1 MAKNIEI
8 NYNNGGGYDV
18 LYPKTDIANTV
29 GTLPISRT
37 SGNIDLSNRTSG
49 TLPLS
54 KGGTGKISAS
64 SAIANLIYNGS
75 NVSSLSGSN
84 KIGVA
89 TSTSNGGGITVT
101 NLVNY
106 IKSNMGNSGGDVAIE
121 TKSYIGDG
129 QSDSELIFPS
139 HSGLTIKFIFI
150 LAQEYDDMNVMTEEY
165 YYWHMASI
173 PLLDRKVERTAQVKV
188 NCSEDTRNLTVS
200 YVGANAGSRQSNYIY
215 EVPSNWNQSSIHY
228 RAVAFFGK

>member
-29 GTLPISRT
+29 GTLPISM
-37 SGNIDLSNRTSG
+37 TSG
-49 TLPLS
+49 TLPLNR
-54 KGGTGKISAS
+54 GGTGKTSAS

-75 NVSSLSGSN
+75 SVSSLSGSN

-106 IKSNMGNSGGDVAIE
+106 IKSNMGNSGGEVAIE
-121 TKSYIGDG
+121 VKSYVGNDG
-129 QSDSELIFPS
+129 SDGELIFPY
-139 HSGLTIKFIFI
+139 HGGLSIKFVFI
-150 LAQEYDDMNVMTEEY
+150 LAQEYNDMNVMTEKY

-173 PLLDRKVERTAQVKV
+173 PLLNGKSERSAQVKI
-188 NCSEDTRNLTVS
+188 NCSGDACGLTV
-200 YVGANAGSRQSNYIY
+200 NYIGASAGTRTNSY
-215 EVPSNWNQSSIHY
+215 TYDVPDSWNQLNIHY
-228 RAVAFFGK
+228 RAIAFFGK

>member
-1 MAKNIEI
+1 M
-8 NYNNGGGYDV
+8 
-18 LYPKTDIANTV
+18 
-29 GTLPISRT
+29 
-37 SGNIDLSNRTSG
+37 GNF
-49 TLPLS
+49 
-54 KGGTGKISAS
+54 
-64 SAIANLIYNGS
+64 IYNGAT
-75 NVSSLSGSN
+75 VSFLSSSN

-89 TSTSNGGGITVT
+89 TSSTNGGGITAS
-101 NLVNY
+101 NLVGY
-106 IKSNMGNSGGDVAIE
+106 IRNNMGSVGGDVAIE

-150 LAQEYDDMNVMTEEY
+150 LAQEYDDMDVMTEEY

-173 PLLDRKVERTAQVKV
+173 PLLDRKVERTVQVKV
-188 NCSEDTRNLTVS
+188 NCSEDIRNLTVS

>member
-29 GTLPISRT
+29 GTLPIS
-37 SGNIDLSNRTSG
+37 ITSG
-49 TLPLS
+49 TLPLNR
-54 KGGTGKISAS
+54 GGTGKTSAS

-75 NVSSLSGSN
+75 SVSSLSGSN
-84 KIGVA
+84 KIGVT

-101 NLVNY
+101 NLVGY
-106 IKSNMGNSGGDVAIE
+106 IRNNMGSVGGDVAIE

-150 LAQEYDDMNVMTEEY
+150 LAQEYDDMNVMTEKY

-173 PLLDRKVERTAQVKV
+173 PLLNGKSERSAQVKI
-188 NCSEDTRNLTVS
+188 NCSGNTKDLTVS
-200 YVGANAGSRQSNYIY
+200 YVGTSAGTRTNSYTY
-215 EVPSNWNQSSIHY
+215 DVPNSWNQLNIHY
-228 RAVAFFGK
+228 RAIAFFGK